1 MEGCYDNMDSVLGIA
16 SLPETYAI
24 QMKADYNLN

>member
-1 MEGCYDNMDSVLGIA
+1 MEGCYDDRDGVLGIV
-16 SLPETYAI
+16 SLPETYVI